1 MRKTIFNTNEQN
13 IKNGG
18 ALKFESYP
26 NSDAGSN
33 RFKIDGFKGLL
44 CFRALW
50 KYFIDIY
57 KRTGGK
63 NKDIIAKLYDETED
77 LLIYLN
83 NPANKKMLIL
93 DYNFLGYSITLQ
105 IINNKEGNG
114 RALTYYIII
123 NFPQDLHLTVHFNR
137 SYKVI
142 ETSKAAAAPIAVSA
156 RAARAERRANAT
168 TSEPATTD
176 KSGAKKGR
184 NPKKVVVIPLESVS
198 DSESQSASSI
208 DFGTKIITEVVKE
221 VIKGDKG
228 VSQKTEIYEF
238 IDSLSILTP
247 IHLTSNTKHRSYYM
261 SIDKIT
267 HLIEYFINVMPEG
280 YDINTYLN
288 KIMPCIFIG
297 TFCTEMVEL
306 IGSSFI
312 INRIVIKIETYLNG
326 IARSGQIITDSYKD
340 TIINKITKIIND
352 ELEQANKTNPALYAS
367 FLKTSI
373 EKLIPHYIT
382 DPDYNNKYTI
392 TSIKSLLY
400 SIEGYKDINT
410 FLYDTNLV
418 RGTSG
423 YVRSGEL
430 KDLSSY
436 FKTYD
441 EFKKYCDKYY
451 SHNKADCNMYS
462 KSAKDVMGDVVDK
475 INQDAVIL
483 FIGNLAVTALVDT
496 MEDLIKIKGVDF
508 SVCVREILKISNNL
522 FLTMRDIKDKYT
534 ETSNFTKTVDN
545 LDKMLKK
552 LNKYNNKYSMDVSIP
567 ESHESPQ
574 AASQQSPMGYQQSP
588 VGYQQSPMGYQQSP
602 MGYQQY
608 PMGYHIEQ
616 LNSLLYSNRQKIE
629 MLQNILRGLFI
640 QKDAIKIK
648 LNNGTPLNEMQQE
661 IINVEHNI
669 FSVTEDIRNIENQIV
684 FIMQQLSLQGQQH
697 SRIGGSKVVS
707 KAITRYLDKIKEVRA
722 IIKELND
729 NKKKN
734 KSKIL
739 TKRMLIKNLY
749 SKIKIQRE
757 KEKEK
762 RRINAAKKAK

>member
-33 RFKIDGFKGLL
+33 RFKINGFKGLL

-123 NFPQDLHLTVHFNR
+123 NLPQDLHLTVHFNR

-142 ETSKAAAAPIAVSA
+142 ETSKAAAPIAVSA

-198 DSESQSASSI
+198 DSESQSASSV

-326 IARSGQIITDSYKD
+326 IGRSGQIITDIYKD
-340 TIINKITKIIND
+340 TIINKITKIIKD
-352 ELEQANKTNPALYAS
+352 ELEQANKTNPVLHAS

-373 EKLIPHYIT
+373 DELISLYIT
-382 DPDYNNKYTI
+382 DPDYNNKYII

-430 KDLSSY
+430 KDLSRY
-436 FKTYD
+436 FKTDD

-574 AASQQSPMGYQQSP
+574 AASQQSPD
-588 VGYQQSPMGYQQSP
+588 GYQQSPMGYQQSP
-602 MGYQQY
+602 MGYQQS
-608 PMGYHIEQ
+608 PMGYPIEQ

-629 MLQNILRGLFI
+629 IFKNILRGLFI
-640 QKDAIKIK
+640 QREAIKNE

-684 FIMQQLSLQGQQH
+684 FIMQQLSLQAQQH

-707 KAITRYLDKIKEVRA
+707 KVITRYLDKIKEVRA

-762 RRINAAKKAK
+762 QRINAAKKAK